1 MNNLSDEELEFI
13 RKTKE
18 KVESM
23 NLFKKIKLWSD
34 EEKQYLIDN
43 YKEKTFKEIGEDLN
57 IDSKSVRKMAS
68 KMNLA
73 KRVQLEQWQID
84 YLKENYPN
92 LKVSYEEMSEYL
104 GKTKNA
110 IKYYANDVLGLR
122 RNNFW
127 TKEDEDLLK
136 KLYYEGQKVK
146 DISVQIGRS
155 ESATSVRISRMKL
168 KRGIEKTND
177 NSNLDS

>member
-1 MNNLSDEELEFI
+1 
-13 RKTKE
+13 
-18 KVESM
+18 
-23 NLFKKIKLWSD
+23 
-34 EEKQYLIDN
+34 
-43 YKEKTFKEIGEDLN
+43 
-57 IDSKSVRKMAS
+57 
-68 KMNLA
+68 
-73 KRVQLEQWQID
+73 
-84 YLKENYPN
+84 
-92 LKVSYEEMSEYL
+92 MSEYL